1 MTGQHDREDEKLT
14 GQLLNQSGHCP
25 LTGRYFEPCNMVL
38 FAADRIALKLW
49 ITHNYNNSVLTRGE
63 SCGSVLGLMHQSI

>member
-1 MTGQHDREDEKLT
+1 
-14 GQLLNQSGHCP
+14 
-25 LTGRYFEPCNMVL
+25 MVL

-63 SCGSVLGLMHQSI
+63 SYGSVLGLMHQSI